1 MTHPFLWSGT
11 YTKVRTERKWQGDR
25 EEADVAA
32 PGDIYIF
39 CSVGGGWGANAVVA
53 NARCAGCVGTRRSSD
68 HDCESFRHGLHVKG
82 LVQGLAFAR
91 ESVF

>member
-25 EEADVAA
+25 EEVDVAA

-39 CSVGGGWGANAVVA
+39 CSVGGGRGANAVVA